1 MRLITRYGTYLL
13 AILLTGCAT
22 SSIEVVDLGCFWT
35 APIRVVDADVLTD
48 VTADQMLAHN
58 LSWQEHCVNP

>member
-22 SSIEVVDLGCFWT
+22 SSIEIVDLGCFWT
-35 APIRVVDADVLTD
+35 APITVSDADVLTD
-48 VTADQMLAHN
+48 GTADEILAHN
-58 LSWQEHCVNP
+58 LSWGEQCR